1 MKSSIQF
8 LSSLKKSLL
17 ILLSLMISI
26 FFFFF
31 FFFNAQNSNSSSASG
46 WKSNNN
52 NDNLI
57 DRRRD
62 YSRIKI
68 CDEDGN
74 DTNIDC
80 FVRKKGTLTDIRRIR
95 SNAVEVEEEE
105 KESEELGDERKR
117 DSRDLEHA
125 VVRMN
130 ERFKEFERRDKL
142 RREERR
148 IRLSGGRVGGYNGKN
163 IKGFEDVRKDKPGE
177 RAWVFRASD
186 GFVFG
191 FISLLLYAFRNT
203 RAPLVASCASISFGG
218 TCRIF
223 TDSLRTVIIV
233 ALVGAILSMFVLLA
247 MPVLEKV
254 VEEDASKIYED
265 DDDVEDG
272 FCSDFS
278 ERNGVFVERL
288 NKKPSMIITK
298 KKFFDYLAF

>member
-17 ILLSLMISI
+17 ILLSLMIIIISI

-31 FFFNAQNSNSSSASG
+31 FFSQKSTSSSASG

-142 RREERR
+142 R
-148 IRLSGGRVGGYNGKN
+148 
-163 IKGFEDVRKDKPGE
+163 
-177 RAWVFRASD
+177 
-186 GFVFG
+186 
-191 FISLLLYAFRNT
+191 
-203 RAPLVASCASISFGG
+203 
-218 TCRIF
+218 
-223 TDSLRTVIIV
+223 TD
-233 ALVGAILSMFVLLA
+233 
-247 MPVLEKV
+247 
-254 VEEDASKIYED
+254 
-265 DDDVEDG
+265 
-272 FCSDFS
+272 
-278 ERNGVFVERL
+278 
-288 NKKPSMIITK
+288 
-298 KKFFDYLAF
+298 